1 MRPGGRPAF
10 IRGYAVARHA
20 RVGGRVV
27 VSFLG
32 AAVRGT
38 VRTVSEDGRR
48 LKVTTE
54 DGETLG
60 FALNRAT
67 ATFTAEGHQTGARL
81 TFTD

>member
-1 MRPGGRPAF
+1 M
-10 IRGYAVARHA
+10 VALLSSGAMPLRA
-20 RVGGRVV
+20 MPRVGGRVV

-48 LKVTTE
+48 LEVTTE